1 MNVIVLGVIELA
13 KQEKK
18 PGESLDS
25 VLRKFKRKVKNEGT
39 LQELRS
45 REYFEKP
52 SEEKKRKKKAARQRT
67 RQQQRAEELY

>member
-1 MNVIVLGVIELA
+1 MA

-18 PGESLDS
+18 PGESIDS
-25 VLRKFKRKVKNEGT
+25 VLRKFKRKLKNEGT

-52 SEEKKRKKKAARQRT
+52 SDEKKRKAKAAKQRT
-67 RQQQRAEELY
+67 RQQQRADELY